1 MRFAVFGDDRFR
13 FLICQVFDS
22 LQGAQVEFHP
32 DTLVVRI
39 DKTIGVASESV
50 HMAIGVRNA
59 ARAHSDCHLM
69 RRFGQKC
76 PEVPVAVR
84 AAHVRFRVAL
94 DGMIQIRKF
103 KRIT

>member
-69 RRFGQKC
+69 KRFGRSVQKSQLLLGLRMF
-76 PEVPVAVR
+76 VFGSRLMA
-84 AAHVRFRVAL
+84 
-94 DGMIQIRKF
+94 
-103 KRIT
+103 